1 MMNPGA
7 ALNPR
12 RFSYGDAQRY
22 RLGGNFNHIPV
33 NAPRSPFH
41 RYHRDSAMRTDGNLF
56 RLLDPERKQSN
67 TTREVRRR
75 RQGGGEGGAPYG
87 SARRTG

>member
-22 RLGGNFNHIPV
+22 RLGVNFNHIPV
-33 NAPRSPFH
+33 NARSPSH
-41 RYHRDSAMRTDGNLF
+41 SYHRDGAMRTHGNLF